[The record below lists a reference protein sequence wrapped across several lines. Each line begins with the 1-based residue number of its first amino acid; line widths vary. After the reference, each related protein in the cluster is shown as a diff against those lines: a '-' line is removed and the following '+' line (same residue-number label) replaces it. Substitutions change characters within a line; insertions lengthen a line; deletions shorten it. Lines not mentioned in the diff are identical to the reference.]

1 MAMINSLDYGDGA
14 HTFTLPYGVCS
25 TAAATAAK
33 TVTVDNF
40 SLEAGAVVIVKFTNA
55 NSVASPTLNVNDTG
69 AKPIMRYG
77 TTAASTGTTTS
88 GWIAGAVQLF
98 VYDGTNWIREYW
110 NNTTYSNVAL
120 GQGYATCTTA
130 EATTAKVGTL
140 SSYALTTGGIVSV
153 KFTYAVP
160 ASSTLNINSKGAKA
174 IYHKGA
180 AIKAG
185 VIKAGD
191 IATFIYNGT
200 YYHLISVDRMAEEDC
215 LSLGG
220 GEITG
225 NLEMTKETP
234 TIWLNNTTKNNQ
246 GCIQMYGDS
255 LSLYSREVAGSGDNQ
270 RAIIIANATGQTD
283 KADAIRLMDKV
294 DGTTTYYDIFGSHN
308 MTNALKK
315 MFPSTATATYIP
327 VFGSGWES
335 RGYTTPA
342 SLLSAMGAN
351 GVELFSYAG
360 TGVGGS
366 SSNAISYT
374 FKNVPKLMFWLGC
387 INTSTGEGDTMFASY
402 NVVPLMVTSVLST
415 SYKNTGATFNW
426 NYGECYAKKSSN
438 GKTITWYSDPT
449 GTGTSN
455 ANKAKAQFNT
465 SGKTFYGI
473 AIY

>member
-1 MAMINSLDYGDGA
+1 MINSLDYGDGA

-40 SLEAGAVVIVKFTNA
+40 SLETGAVVIVKFTNA
-55 NSVASPTLNVNDTG
+55 NSVASPTLNVNNTG

-77 TTAASTGTTTS
+77 TTAASTGTTTN

-120 GQGYATCTTA
+120 GQGYATCSTA

-191 IATFIYNGT
+191 TATFIYNGT
-200 YYHLISVDRMAEEDC
+200 YYHLISVDRMVEEDC
-215 LSLGG
+215 LPLTG

-225 NLEMTKETP
+225 NLEITKEAP
-234 TIWLNNTTKNNQ
+234 TIWFNNTTKNNQ

-255 LSLYSREVAGSGDNQ
+255 LSLYSREVADSGDNQ
-270 RAIIIANATGQTD
+270 RAIVIANATGQAN

-294 DGTTTYYDIFGSHN
+294 DGNAIYYKIYGTHN
-308 MTNALKK
+308 ITKG
-315 MFPSTATATYIP
+315 TADLT
-327 VFGSGWES
+327 
-335 RGYTTPA
+335 
-342 SLLSAMGAN
+342 
-351 GVELFSYAG
+351 AG
-360 TGVGGS
+360 TS
-366 SSNAISYT
+366 ELATN
-374 FKNVPKLMFWLGC
+374 C
-387 INTSTGEGDTMFASY
+387 IYLVYE
-402 NVVPLMVTSVLST
+402 
-415 SYKNTGATFNW
+415 
-426 NYGECYAKKSSN
+426 
-438 GKTITWYSDPT
+438 
-449 GTGTSN
+449 
-455 ANKAKAQFNT
+455 
-465 SGKTFYGI
+465 
-473 AIY
+473 